1 MRRKIRAPG
10 PVRMGLR
17 IGLLGGSFN
26 PAHVGHMHVSKVALR
41 QLGLDYVWWLVSP
54 QNPLKGKRGMAPLKR
69 RLAAA
74 KKRARGP
81 RIRVTDIER
90 ALKTRYTVDTL
101 TALKR
106 RFPGVHFIWLMG
118 SDNFLELPRWRRWKR
133 IFSLVPVAV
142 VPRPG
147 TAAKLRRSEA
157 AKRFAKAR
165 VPARRLSFKPP
176 AWTILRAA
184 GVKASATR
192 LRAASV
198 LI

>member
-10 PVRMGLR
+10 PVRPGLR

-26 PAHVGHMHVSKVALR
+26 PAHKGHVHASKVALS

-54 QNPLKGKRGMAPLKR
+54 QNPLKGKRHMAPFAR
-69 RLAAA
+69 RLASA
-74 KKRARGP
+74 KKRARG
-81 RIRVTDIER
+81 RIRATGIEK
-90 ALKTRYTVDTL
+90 ALGTRYTVDTL
-101 TALKR
+101 AALKR

-133 IFSLVPVAV
+133 IFSLVPIAV

-157 AKRFAKAR
+157 ARRFAKAR
-165 VPARRLSFKPP
+165 MSARRLSFKPP

-192 LRAASV
+192 LRARSSWNR
-198 LI
+198 